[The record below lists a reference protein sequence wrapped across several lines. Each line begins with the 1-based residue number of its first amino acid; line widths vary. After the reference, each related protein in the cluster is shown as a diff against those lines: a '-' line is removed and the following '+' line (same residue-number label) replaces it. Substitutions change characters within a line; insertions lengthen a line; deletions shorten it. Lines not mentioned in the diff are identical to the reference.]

1 MTRMTLSTL
10 DQRFL
15 DLMDRIEQT
24 AQDQITALT
33 RRLEAAESKNR
44 ALEARIV
51 ILEEM
56 NTRES
61 VSLTSLNAA
70 LARLLDPSDSP
81 QSSGTS
87 PDGSGT

>member
-1 MTRMTLSTL
+1 MTLSTM

-24 AQDQITALT
+24 QQDQLAALT

-44 ALEARIV
+44 ALEDRIV
-51 ILEEM
+51 ALEEM
-56 NTRES
+56 RTREAA
-61 VSLTSLNAA
+61 SLTSLNAS
-70 LARLLDPSDSP
+70 LARFLDPSDSP
-81 QSSGTS
+81 PSSDMS